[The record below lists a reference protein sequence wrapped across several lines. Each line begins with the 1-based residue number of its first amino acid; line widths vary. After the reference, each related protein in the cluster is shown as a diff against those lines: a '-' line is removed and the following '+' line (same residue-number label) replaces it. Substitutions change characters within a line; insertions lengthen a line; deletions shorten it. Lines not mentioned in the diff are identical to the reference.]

1 MPVRAA
7 AGGGSSAKRRGALN
21 AVPQTVPQ
29 MEAGGVSG
37 GQLVWSAAGAGS
49 QPAVS
54 GRSWKPASS
63 QRPELEAGT
72 GSQRRAGRT
81 GRLACL
87 ALGAVDLRAGIG
99 EGFVLPQLMTEALG
113 VCRIGRLPPL
123 QGRYSVDRAFR
134 LAAVRLAW
142 RLLFPGVTVVCLTH
156 SSSLTSAT
164 LLFQWFI

>member
-1 MPVRAA
+1 M
-7 AGGGSSAKRRGALN
+7 
-21 AVPQTVPQ
+21 PQTVPQ

-37 GQLVWSAAGAGS
+37 GQLLWSAAG
-49 QPAVS
+49 
-54 GRSWKPASS
+54 GRKPASS

-142 RLLFPGVTVVCLTH
+142 RLFVPGVTVVCLTH
-156 SSSLTSAT
+156 STSLTSAT
-164 LLFQWFI
+164 LLYQWSI